1 MFSLSNVT
9 CWTALALKYSN
20 CFAGKKKT
28 CMEMIC
34 VFTDIF

>member
-20 CFAGKKKT
+20 CFAGKKNLHGNDLLT
-28 CMEMIC
+28 CL
-34 VFTDIF
+34 